1 MRRFLVD
8 ALLVL
13 LLVSL
18 ASYINE
24 PKEKESLEHQIDQF
38 EDEVAQHAPLHQKV
52 ETTRLNDIEENAA
65 AKLAQEGSGLI
76 IDVMEKSLDLVSEL
90 VHGFC
95 E

>member
-24 PKEKESLEHQIDQF
+24 PQEKDSIEHQIDQF
-38 EDEVAQHAPLHQKV
+38 EDEVAQHMPMHQKV
-52 ETTRLNDIEENAA
+52 ETSRLNDIEENTAA
-65 AKLAQEGSGLI
+65 RLAQEGSGLI